1 MKSSRIYP
9 ALVAAAALAVLIP
22 LLVDAPLPTW
32 PLLGILAVVSVLA
45 EWMTAPLPRGGTQS
59 AGLAVAAAGLA
70 TVGPVYTAV
79 VISMGALI
87 GDGLLHRRPAL
98 TAIFNAGRGVLS
110 TLLAGAVFVLVLPT
124 HPRFAD
130 PQYYGSIELGFLLSF
145 FAGMVAFVIS
155 SSFLTGGLVAVQRGT
170 NPLGVIRANLAWEI
184 VSGSAFATLGLILVL
199 ISEQVLPRWAV
210 IFAVPPLLM
219 GYILMLY
226 TTREQAYRD
235 LEVVER
241 IGRAQV
247 ALDLS
252 QLYGKMYEQISAVM
266 PADVFY
272 VGLYEM
278 GRDTLDLEY
287 LVDVGERLAPRTV
300 AVPPMIR
307 GILHGA
313 VPQVLHL
320 SANATIGGE
329 PYVPMVKG
337 RRPRQSVI
345 FAPIVKGGIVTGLL
359 SVQSYAANAFT
370 EHDVRLIGTIATQA
384 ATAIDNARL
393 FESRARSL
401 QQLTALNRI
410 TAAIAGDLDM
420 NLVLNAIASG
430 ARDLLGVDRCA
441 LFLVGDDAAGTGDV
455 YTYEI
460 PPADMAAVRRLVR
473 PSGTAHLMKEPLFVE
488 DTKTDAALRALRA
501 ASFGEPPGALA
512 SLWGRVPSIALLPL
526 RYADELLGVLAFFH
540 DAPRRYTEEERR
552 LAEAMASQAAFA
564 VKNSLLLGQARRR
577 VAEMDLLQ
585 QVMTT
590 VSLALD
596 PQERFRRIVEEVS
609 SRFGYLHVGLYRR
622 EGSEMVLQ
630 AHVGYAEP
638 WVRIP
643 VNKGIIGRVARTGQP
658 ALIADVTKDRDYII
672 GDPSI
677 TSEAAV
683 PIVVDNRVLG
693 VLNIESTAARTLR
706 QSDLDLMLTLSAQLG
721 VAMRNALLYEESTR
735 ARDEL
740 TVLYDAVKTISSS
753 LELAAVLENL
763 VTVTCRA
770 FGYEFGAILLADETS
785 GDLAVQAVYG
795 YSADALGVRVPLGK
809 GVTGWVLRTG
819 KPELV
824 SDVDADPRYIAVN
837 PLVRSELAVP
847 LITEGRVIG
856 VFNVESTQAHAFG
869 PRDLQILSAL
879 AGYAIIAIQ
888 NARLY
893 EQTRQLAITDGLTE
907 LYNHRY
913 LHESLERTLE
923 RTNRDEGQLAIIM
936 LEIDNFKHY
945 NDTYGHQRGD
955 EVLRIVAGLLRKA
968 VRPGDLV
975 ARYGGDEFMIVLP
988 YTSKDTARE
997 VAERIRHTVEVY
1009 SFLLGENVVTSVTL
1023 SVGVAGSPDDGA
1035 TVDALVEAVDKA
1047 QYAAKRSG
1055 GNRVHLAHV
1064 TAR

>member
-1 MKSSRIYP
+1 MKSVQVYP
-9 ALVAAAALAVLIP
+9 WIVAASGVAVLIP
-22 LLVDAPLPTW
+22 LLVDTPLPPW
-32 PLLGILAVVSVLA
+32 PLLGALAVLSAFA
-45 EWMTAPLPRGGTQS
+45 EWMVAPLPRGGQQS

-70 TVGPVYTAV
+70 TVGPVHT
-79 VISMGALI
+79 ALI
-87 GDGLLHRRPAL
+87 MSAGVIVGNGLLHRRPAV
-98 TAIFNAGRGVLS
+98 TTIFDSGRYILS
-110 TLLAGAVFVLVLPT
+110 TLLAGAVFVLALPAT
-124 HPRFAD
+124 QRFVT
-130 PQYYGSIELGFLLSF
+130 PEYTGSIDLGFLSSF
-145 FAGMVAFVIS
+145 FAGIMAFIVS
-155 SSFLTGGLVAVQRGT
+155 SSLLVSGMVAVQRGT
-170 NPLGVIRANLAWEI
+170 SVLAVFGANIAWEV
-184 VSGSAFATLGLILVL
+184 VSNLAFATLGLILVL
-199 ISEQVLPRWAV
+199 IVEQVLPRWAV

-252 QLYGKMYEQISAVM
+252 QLYAKMYEQISAVM

-272 VGLYEM
+272 VGVYEM
-278 GRDTLDLEY
+278 GSDTLDLEY
-287 LVDVGERLAPRTV
+287 LVDSGERLPPQTV
-300 AVPPMIR
+300 AIPPMVR

-313 VPQVLHL
+313 VPKVLHVR
-320 SANATIGGE
+320 AGETAGGD
-329 PYVPMVKG
+329 PYVPMVRG
-337 RRPRQSVI
+337 HRRRPSVI
-345 FAPIVKGGIVTGLL
+345 FAPIVKGDIVTGLL

-370 EHDVRLIGTIATQA
+370 ERDVRLVGAIATQA
-384 ATAIDNARL
+384 ATAIDSARL
-393 FESRARSL
+393 FESHARSV

-430 ARDLLGVDRCA
+430 ARDLLQVDRCA
-441 LFLVGDDAAGTGDV
+441 LFLAGGDAGDGEV
-455 YTYEI
+455 FTYEI
-460 PPADMAAVRRLVR
+460 AAADVAAVRRLVQ
-473 PSGTAHLMKEPLFVE
+473 PSGAPHVLKEPLFIE

-501 ASFGEPPGALA
+501 AAFGEIPGGLA
-512 SLWGRVPSIALLPL
+512 PLWDRMPAIALLPL
-526 RYADELLGVLAFFH
+526 RYADEWLGVLAFFH

-552 LAEAMASQAAFA
+552 LAEAIASQAAFA

-590 VSLALD
+590 VSATLD

-609 SRFGYLHVGLYRR
+609 TRFGYSHVGLYRR

-658 ALIADVTKDRDYII
+658 VLMADVTKDRDYII

-683 PIVVDNRVLG
+683 PIVVDNRILG
-693 VLNIESTAARTLR
+693 VLNIESTMSRGLR
-706 QSDLDLMLTLSAQLG
+706 QSDLDLMLTLSSQLG

-753 LELAAVLENL
+753 LELEAVLENL

-770 FGYEFGAILLADETS
+770 FGYEFGAILLADETT
-785 GDLAVQAVYG
+785 GDLAVHAVYG
-795 YSADALGVRVPLGK
+795 YGTEAMGVRVPLGK
-809 GVTGWVLRTG
+809 GITGWVLRTG

-824 SDVDADPRYIAVN
+824 GDVDTDPRYIAVN
-837 PLVRSELAVP
+837 PLVRSEIAVP

-869 PRDLQILSAL
+869 QRDLQILSAL

-907 LYNHRY
+907 LFNHRY
-913 LHESLERTLE
+913 LHESLERALE
-923 RTNRDEGQLAIIM
+923 RTNRDESQLSIIM

-968 VRPGDLV
+968 VRPGDFV

-988 YTSKDTARE
+988 YTSKDAARE

-1023 SVGVAGSPDDGA
+1023 SVGVAGSPGDGV
-1035 TVDALVEAVDKA
+1035 TVDALVESVDKA
-1047 QYAAKRSG
+1047 QYTAKRSG

-1064 TAR
+1064 TVR

>member
-9 ALVAAAALAVLIP
+9 ALVAAAAVAVLLP
-22 LLVDAPLPTW
+22 LLVDTPQPPWQVFSVLVG
-32 PLLGILAVVSVLA
+32 LSVLA
-45 EWMTAPLPRGGTQS
+45 EWMVAPLPRGGNQS
-59 AGLAVAAAGLA
+59 AGLAVVAAGLA
-70 TVGPVYTAV
+70 VIGPIYTAV
-79 VISMGALI
+79 AVGMGVLI
-87 GDGLLHRRPAL
+87 GDGLLHRRRAL
-98 TAIFNAGRGVLS
+98 TAVFSAGRSVLA
-110 TLLAGAVFVLVLPT
+110 TLLASAVFVLILPA

-130 PQYYGSIELGFLLSF
+130 PQYYGSTDLNFLASF
-145 FAGMVAFVIS
+145 FAGVLAFILSGSV
-155 SSFLTGGLVAVQRGT
+155 LTAGLVAVQRGT
-170 NPLGVIRANLAWEI
+170 NPLGVIRANVAWEI
-184 VSGSAFATLGLILVL
+184 VSGSAFATLGLVLVL
-199 ISEQVLPRWAV
+199 IAEQVLPRWAV
-210 IFAVPPLLM
+210 VFAVPPLLM

-247 ALDLS
+247 AADPS

-272 VGLYEM
+272 IGLYEM

-287 LVDVGERLAPRTV
+287 LVDSDERLPPQTV
-300 AVPPMIR
+300 SVPPMIR

-313 VPQVLHL
+313 VPKVLHL
-320 SANATIGGE
+320 SANATFGGE
-329 PYVPMVKG
+329 PYVPMVRG
-337 RRPRQSVI
+337 HGPRPSII
-345 FAPIVKGGIVTGLL
+345 FAPIVRGGTVTGLL

-370 EHDVRLIGTIATQA
+370 DHDVRLIGTIATQA

-430 ARDLLGVDRCA
+430 ARDLLSVDRCV
-441 LFLVGDDAAGTGDV
+441 LFLTGSDGADPADV

-460 PPADMAAVRRLVR
+460 PPADFAAVRRILG
-473 PSGTAHLMKEPLFVE
+473 PSGTTQLLKEPLFVE
-488 DTKTDAALRALRA
+488 TTKTDAALRALRA
-501 ASFGEPPGALA
+501 ASFAEPPDTLSAL
-512 SLWGRVPSIALLPL
+512 WDRIPSIALLPL
-526 RYADELLGVLAFFH
+526 RYAGEVLGVLAFIH
-540 DAPRRYTEEERR
+540 DAPRRYSEEERR
-552 LAEAMASQAAFA
+552 LAEAIASQAAFA

-609 SRFGYLHVGLYRR
+609 ARFGYSHVGLYRR
-622 EGSEMVLQ
+622 EGSEMALQ

-643 VNKGIIGRVARTGQP
+643 VNKGVIGRVARTGQP
-658 ALIADVTKDRDYII
+658 VLIADVTKDRDYVI

-693 VLNIESTAARTLR
+693 VLNIESTASRTLR
-706 QSDLDLMLTLSAQLG
+706 QSDLDLMLTLAAQLG

-770 FGYEFGAILLADETS
+770 FGYEFGAIMLADEAS
-785 GDLAVQAVYG
+785 GELVVNAVYG
-795 YSADALGVRVPLGK
+795 YTPEALNVRVPLGK

-856 VFNVESTQAHAFG
+856 VFNIESTQAHAFG
-869 PRDLQILSAL
+869 PRDLQILTAL

-907 LYNHRY
+907 LFNHRY

-923 RTNRDEGQLAIIM
+923 RTNRDESQLAIIM

-968 VRPGDLV
+968 VRPGDFV

-988 YTSKDTARE
+988 YTSKDAARE
-997 VAERIRHTVEVY
+997 IAERIRHAVEVY

-1023 SVGVAGSPDDGA
+1023 SVGVAGSPEDGT
-1035 TVDALVEAVDKA
+1035 TVDAVVEAVDKA

-1055 GNRVHLAHV
+1055 GNRVQLAHV